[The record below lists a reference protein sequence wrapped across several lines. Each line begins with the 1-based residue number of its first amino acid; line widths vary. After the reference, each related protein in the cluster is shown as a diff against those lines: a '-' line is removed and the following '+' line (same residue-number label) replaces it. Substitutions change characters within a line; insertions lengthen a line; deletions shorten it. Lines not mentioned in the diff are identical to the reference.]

1 MEQEGYELGMIGLG
15 TMGRNLLL
23 NMADNGFSV
32 VGYDRNLDK
41 VEALRNAADGRAIRG
56 VENVAELVDALRK
69 PRAVMLLVPAGAPV
83 DAVIQELLPRL
94 DKGDMI
100 IDAGNSH
107 FSDTDRRHEELSAQ
121 GIAFL
126 GVGVSGGEFGARHGP
141 SMMPGG
147 PREAYER
154 VRPVLEA
161 VAAKVRGV
169 PCVAYMGPRS
179 AGHYVKMVHNGIEYG
194 LMEIIAESYDVL
206 ARGLGFGNDEL
217 HEIYERWNQEE
228 LESYLMKIT
237 ARIFA
242 QRDPVANGCLIDHIR
257 DTAAQHGTGMWTS
270 QHAMT
275 LGVPVPTIDIAVT
288 QRNLSSA
295 RSQRSQ
301 LARHLA
307 PHLAPHLAAE
317 QSSGKKSNH
326 DGDRNAYVQPM
337 RNAVYAAMILTYT
350 QGMALLSTASEELGY
365 QLRLEDIATIW
376 RGGCIIRARLLEDI
390 RNAYRQADGQHADL
404 PNLLLDQDF
413 ADKISRLRTDL
424 ASIVTLAAKLAIP
437 APALM
442 ASLSYLDSYASERMP
457 TNLIQAQR
465 DFFGSHT
472 YERIDREGAFHTDW
486 TRGEE
491 DIR

>member
-41 VEALRNAADGRAIRG
+41 VEALRNAADGRAISG
-56 VENVAELVDALRK
+56 VEDVAELVDALRK

-94 DKGDMI
+94 DKGDLI

-107 FSDTDRRHEELSAQ
+107 FSDTDRRHDELSAQ

-206 ARGLGFGNDEL
+206 SRGLGFGNDAL

-228 LESYLMKIT
+228 LEGYLMKIT

-242 QRDPVANGCLIDHIR
+242 QCDSEESGYLIDHIR
-257 DTAAQHGTGMWTS
+257 DVARQKGTGMWAS
-270 QHAMT
+270 QDAMQ
-275 LGVPVPTIDIAVT
+275 LGVPVPTIDAAVT
-288 QRNLSSA
+288 QRNLSA
-295 RSQRSQ
+295 AKSQRRHIV
-301 LARHLA
+301 RHLA
-307 PHLAPHLAAE
+307 PE
-317 QSSGKKSNH
+317 QPPGQNGGQK
-326 DGDRNAYVQPM
+326 GDRDAYVQQM
-337 RNAVYAAMILTYT
+337 RHAVYAAMILTYS
-350 QGMALLSTASEELGY
+350 QGMALLSTASEEMGY
-365 QLRLEDIATIW
+365 QLRLEDVSTIW
-376 RGGCIIRARLLEDI
+376 RGGCIIRARLLDDI

-404 PNLLLDQDF
+404 PNLLLDQEF

-424 ASIVTLAAKLAIP
+424 ASIVTLAARLAIP